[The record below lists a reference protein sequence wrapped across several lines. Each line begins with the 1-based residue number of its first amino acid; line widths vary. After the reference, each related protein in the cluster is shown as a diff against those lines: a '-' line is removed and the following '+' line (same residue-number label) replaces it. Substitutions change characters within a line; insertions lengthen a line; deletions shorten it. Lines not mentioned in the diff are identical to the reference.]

1 VTSKDARGIAWEG
14 VMEVDEGHGCA
25 GEKGNKVGVNADEC
39 GIDQRVAEEPEGVV
53 ANFLEEALV
62 GIEDMGRSA

>member
-1 VTSKDARGIAWEG
+1 
-14 VMEVDEGHGCA
+14 
-25 GEKGNKVGVNADEC
+25 VNADEC

-53 ANFLEEALV
+53 ANFLEEALG